1 MTPETYRRL
10 DVSDIAE
17 LTSTGQVSAGEVL
30 DAALGVIADENPT
43 HNAVVALYEDL
54 GRRQIEAG
62 LPKGSLCG
70 VPVLLKDLSTPWAET
85 RTTFGSEL
93 FRDALPWQSDCAL
106 VRRLKNAGAVV
117 IGRSNSAEFGLAL
130 WTEPEAYGP
139 AKNPRA
145 SQRSAGGSSGGA
157 AAAVASRMTPL
168 ALGTDGCGSLRVPAS
183 HCGLFALKP
192 SRGRISYAP
201 EAGESWAGMSVHGA
215 ITRSVRS
222 TAAFLDA
229 ACGPEPGDPY
239 VAPHLATSFVNAAN
253 VPPPALRIGV
263 LDRNPH
269 ESGRIDPE
277 CADAVHVAANLCSK
291 LGHQVEIRR
300 ASLDVEALVPHLT
313 VLWGTQLWLLVEPQ
327 YRARRL
333 VADGT
338 GMERLSWELAQAGR
352 SFTSHEHLSAI
363 RHLHLAARQFA
374 REVQDLDVLLTPVAA
389 APPESLGIHRKDR
402 TVAARIRQLLLDFP
416 FTIWAN
422 ITGAPAISAPLWRS
436 RDGLPIG
443 VQAIASPG
451 NDGMLVSLAAQWEA
465 SPFWQSGENRTVGTD
480 SLNSA

>member
-10 DVSDIAE
+10 DVSEIAE
-17 LTSTGQVSAGEVL
+17 LTSTGQVSADEVL
-30 DAALGVIADENPT
+30 DAALGVIADENPRL
-43 HNAVVALYEDL
+43 NAVVALYEDL

-70 VPVLLKDLSTPWAET
+70 VPVLLKDLSTPCAET

-93 FRDALPWQSDCAL
+93 FREAVPWRTDCAL
-106 VRRLKNAGAVV
+106 VRRLKNAGAVIV
-117 IGRSNSAEFGLAL
+117 GRSNSAEFGLAL
-130 WTEPEAYGP
+130 WTEPEACGP
-139 AKNPRA
+139 TRNPKA
-145 SQRSAGGSSGGA
+145 PQRSAGGSSGGA
-157 AAAVASRMTPL
+157 AAAVAGRMTPL

-239 VAPHLATSFVNAAN
+239 VAPQLATSFVNAAN
-253 VPPPALRIGV
+253 LPPPTLRVGI
-263 LDRNPH
+263 LDHGPH
-269 ESGRIDPE
+269 ESCRIDPE
-277 CADAVHVAANLCSK
+277 CAEAVHVAASLCSK
-291 LGHQVEIRR
+291 LGHRVEIRR
-300 ASLDVEALVPHLT
+300 ASLDVEALAPHLT

-327 YRARRL
+327 YRARRR
-333 VADGT
+333 VADGS
-338 GMERLSWELAQAGR
+338 GMESLSWELAQAGR
-352 SFTSHEHLSAI
+352 SFTSHEHLDAI
-363 RHLHLAARQFA
+363 RHLHTAARQFA
-374 REVQDLDVLLTPVAA
+374 REVQELDVLLTPVAA
-389 APPESLGIHRKDR
+389 APPENLGSHRNDR
-402 TVAARIRQLLLDFP
+402 TIAGRIRQLLLDFP

-422 ITGAPAISAPLWRS
+422 IAGAPAISAPLWRS

-443 VQAIASPG
+443 VQAMASPG
-451 NDGMLVSLAAQWEA
+451 NDAMLISLAAQWEA
-465 SPFWQSGENRTVGTD
+465 SPFWQSGESHTFGADPRDG
-480 SLNSA
+480 

>member
-1 MTPETYRRL
+1 MMPETYRRL
-10 DVSDIAE
+10 DVSEIAE
-17 LTSTGQVSAGEVL
+17 LTSTEQVSAVEVL
-30 DAALGVIADENPT
+30 DAALSVIAEENPK
-43 HNAVVALYEDL
+43 HNAVVAIYEDL
-54 GRRQIEAG
+54 GRRQIKAG
-62 LPKGSLCG
+62 LPKGGLCG

-93 FRDALPWQSDCAL
+93 FRDAAPWQTDCAL

-117 IGRSNSAEFGLAL
+117 LGRSNSAEFGLAL
-130 WTEPEAYGP
+130 WTEPQAYGP
-139 AKNPRA
+139 TRNPKA
-145 SQRSAGGSSGGA
+145 PQRSAGGSSGGA

-201 EAGESWAGMSVHGA
+201 DAGESWAGMSVHGA

-229 ACGPEPGDPY
+229 ACGPEPGDPCN
-239 VAPHLATSFVNAAN
+239 APQMATSFVKAASL
-253 VPPPALRIGV
+253 PPPTLRVGI
-263 LDRNPH
+263 LDHNPH

-277 CADAVHVAANLCSK
+277 CAQAVHAAASLCAK
-291 LGHQVEIRR
+291 LGHRVEIRR
-300 ASLDVEALVPHLT
+300 ASLDVETLVPHLT
-313 VLWGTQLWLLVEPQ
+313 VLWGTQLWLLVESE
-327 YRARRL
+327 YRARHL

-338 GMERLSWELAQAGR
+338 GMESLSWELAQAGR

-363 RHLHLAARQFA
+363 RHLHLAARHFA
-374 REVQDLDVLLTPVAA
+374 REVQELDVLLTPVAA
-389 APPESLGIHRKDR
+389 APPESLGSHRNDR
-402 TVAARIRQLLLDFP
+402 TVAGRIKQLLLDFP

-422 ITGAPAISAPLWRS
+422 IAGAPAISAPLWCS

-451 NDGMLVSLAAQWEA
+451 NDGMLISLAAQWEA
-465 SPFWQSGENRTVGTD
+465 SSFWQSGESRTFGAD
-480 SLNSA
+480 